1 VAAVHGVLTDA
12 CGLVQ
17 KQGVMTGTSND
28 TRRQDKPAQAR
39 SIAMREKLIEATLD
53 VIYDRGYRSASTPE
67 FASRAGVSR
76 GALLHH
82 FPTRSD
88 IIIAAMERLLG
99 DGTREIRAVA
109 EKAARQEVGLEEFVE
124 FLWELFSGRFFYISL
139 EFINEA
145 RTDPDLRARMMPV
158 VRDFHAALDS
168 IWVEFEKQEADAP
181 RRMGVA
187 LNLTVCLVRGMGVQ
201 TVLKNDPAY
210 FATLLEAW
218 KAILPVLI
226 EGRYPPA
233 PH

>member
-1 VAAVHGVLTDA
+1 
-12 CGLVQ
+12 
-17 KQGVMTGTSND
+17 MTGTSND